1 MKNNILFWASFSL
14 MLIGAFSIV
23 ILDSL
28 SLGGILFSAGF
39 VGSLTGILM
48 FKF

>member
-14 MLIGAFSIV
+14 MLIGAFSVV
-23 ILDSL
+23 IFSSL
-28 SLGGILFSAGF
+28 LFGGILFSAGF
-39 VGSLTGILM
+39 VGSLVGILT